1 METVKIIHC
10 SKTYPGPV
18 EAVHDFSLE
27 LKKGELVVLIGPS
40 GCGKTTVLQ
49 MIAGL
54 TEKDSGEILIDDQP
68 LVNRESVSIMFQD
81 SALFPWLTAREN
93 ISFGLRKKGLDSK
106 EITARVEEIASQL
119 QISDLLD
126 RKVRTFSGGQKQR
139 VSLARACCREA
150 DLLLM
155 DEPFSALDRQL
166 RLELQQH
173 IVTLCRQKHQTVL
186 MVTHDQNEALN
197 MADRV
202 VVMNEGKIIQTGT
215 ASQLIRYPDDV
226 FTAGF
231 VGENPMNLWV
241 QEDYIMGIRPEHL
254 RIADEKCDVKIEAWI
269 TSVNDNGITSRI
281 EFETSGQRGLMISKE
296 KPELKQTVLLGC
308 EKEYVLYF
316 DKKTGKRIK

>member
-1 METVKIIHC
+1 METVKILHC
-10 SKTYPGPV
+10 SKTYPGPI
-18 EAVHDFSLE
+18 EAVRDFSLE

-54 TEKDSGEILIDDQP
+54 TEKDRGEILIDDHP
-68 LVNRESVSIMFQD
+68 LTRQSVAIMFQD

-93 ISFGLRKKGLDSK
+93 ISFGLRKKGLDPQ
-106 EITARVEEIASQL
+106 EIRSRVENIATRL
-119 QISDLLD
+119 QIHDLLD

-166 RLELQQH
+166 RLELQQQ
-173 IVTLCRQKHQTVL
+173 ILTLCHQNHQTVL

-215 ASQLIRYPDDV
+215 ASQLINEPV
-226 FTAGF
+226 NTFTAAF
-231 VGENPMNLWV
+231 VGENEMNLWTV
-241 QEDYIMGIRPEHL
+241 DNRILGVRPEHL
-254 RIADEKCDVKIEAWI
+254 KTEPESCDLRFKVRITDVQFNGLVYR
-269 TSVNDNGITSRI
+269 TSFLYD
-281 EFETSGQRGLMISKE
+281 GQQGLMISE
-296 KPELKQTVLLGC
+296 KDPGNCTELGC
-308 EKEYVLYF
+308 SKDHVLYF
-316 DKKTGKRIK
+316 DQKTGNRIL